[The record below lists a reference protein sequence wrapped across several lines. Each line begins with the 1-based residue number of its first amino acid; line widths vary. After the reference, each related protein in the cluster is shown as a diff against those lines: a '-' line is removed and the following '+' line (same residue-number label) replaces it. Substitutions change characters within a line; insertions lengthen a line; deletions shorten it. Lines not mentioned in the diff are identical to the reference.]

1 MSDDATPSEPTALQS
16 ALNRSP
22 QLVMIA
28 VAGLLITTVT
38 SFGWSVAK
46 SIQLVVDVVDGQ
58 WKSDLAVVKLLGVI
72 DMYLIAVVQ
81 LIVVIGLYEL
91 FVAELRVPEWLRVD
105 SLNDL
110 KKSIIDILV
119 VFVAV
124 KAIEG
129 ILKQPEP
136 VDGLFFSLSA
146 AVIILVLTLFRWQA
160 SLTKGAKG

>member
-1 MSDDATPSEPTALQS
+1 MQS

-22 QLVMIA
+22 LLVMIA
-28 VAGLLITTVT
+28 VVGLLLTTIT
-38 SFGWSVAK
+38 SFGWAVAK
-46 SIQLVVDVVDGQ
+46 SIQLVVDVVNGQ
-58 WKSDLAVVKLLGVI
+58 WESDLAVVKLLGVI

-91 FVAELRVPEWLRVD
+91 FVAELSVPEWLRVD

-129 ILKQPEP
+129 VLKKSEP